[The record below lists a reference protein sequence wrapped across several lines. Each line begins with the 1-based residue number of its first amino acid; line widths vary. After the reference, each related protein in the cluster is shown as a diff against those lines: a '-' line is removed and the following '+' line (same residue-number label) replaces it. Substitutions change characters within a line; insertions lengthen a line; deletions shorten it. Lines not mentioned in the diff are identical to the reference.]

1 MLYLVL
7 GPTGFDEVA
16 GVVLCG
22 DLTGL
27 AGRGV
32 NATAAGGGC
41 RTQVY
46 PRPQDKGNHEDDEVG
61 KEDGKLFVEPE
72 IFAYLYM
79 RSY

>member
-16 GVVLCG
+16 GIVLSG
-22 DLTGL
+22 DLTRL

-32 NATAAGGGC
+32 NAAAAGGRC
-41 RTQVY
+41 WTQIY
-46 PRPQDKGNHEDDEVG
+46 PGPQDKGNHEDDEVG

-72 IFAYLYM
+72 IFAHLYM
-79 RSY
+79 SSY